1 MLKTD
6 NTGRSVLQYTV
17 TGKIRRI
24 PLPKSGTSRK
34 GFEWKMGSVVLEV
47 TEEGVEGSAE
57 LYLVTFDEFLI
68 EELEMIGIGKNV
80 KATFHIDVRS
90 YYDSYKVS
98 LILDAIDGCTDGES
112 FLYNVKKKDDGKQL
126 AD

>member
-6 NTGRSVLQYTV
+6 STGRSVLQYTV
-17 TGKIRRI
+17 TGRIRRL
-24 PLPKSGTSRK
+24 PLPKSGISKK
-34 GFEWKMGSVVLEV
+34 GNEWKMGSAVLEV
-47 TEEGVEGSAE
+47 MEEGVEGSAE

-90 YYDSYKVS
+90 YYDSYNVS
-98 LILDAIDGCTDGES
+98 CILDAIEGCTDGENR
-112 FLYNVKKKDDGKQL
+112 LYNTKKKDNGK
-126 AD
+126 

>member
-6 NTGRSVLQYTV
+6 STGRSVLQYTV
-17 TGKIRRI
+17 TGRIRRL
-24 PLPKSGTSRK
+24 PLPKTGTSRK
-34 GFEWKMGSVVLEV
+34 GFEWKMGSAVLEV

-90 YYDSYKVS
+90 FYDSYNVS
-98 LILDAIDGCTDGES
+98 CILDAIEGCTDGENR
-112 FLYNVKKKDDGKQL
+112 LYNTKKKDDGK
-126 AD
+126 

>member
-6 NTGRSVLQYTV
+6 STGRSVLQYTV
-17 TGKIRRI
+17 TGRIRRL
-24 PLPKSGTSRK
+24 PLPTSGTSKK
-34 GFEWKMGSVVLEV
+34 GFEWKRGSVVIEV
-47 TEEGVEGSAE
+47 MEDGVEGSAE

-90 YYDSYKVS
+90 YYDSYNVS
-98 LILDAIDGCTDGES
+98 CILDAIEGLSESES
-112 FLYNVKKKDDGKQL
+112 FLYNTKKK
-126 AD
+126 